1 MSDLPAWVTAVIS
14 IFGGGTVG
22 AIVGAAAKSRKA
34 REESATA
41 VVPQL
46 REMVD
51 EMLDEVREARDEVKA
66 VQAARAQD
74 RSDYEAAI
82 SGLQADMQSAIRASD
97 DRCERLR
104 KEDREACAKETA
116 EAVER
121 ATAPLRKELVKLAHE
136 ARRTRR
142 DLVGRE
148 DTGVQMLDQIVK
160 RVSKS
165 DPELRPAPFE
175 PETRPDTPKA
185 IARLPLA
192 RREIPP
198 PKRRGVR

>member
-1 MSDLPAWVTAVIS
+1 MSDLPAWVTTVIS

-34 REESATA
+34 REETAQAREASATA

-46 REMVD
+46 QDFITQLNTEAQRLRGEMK
-51 EMLDEVREARDEVKA
+51 KA
-66 VQAARAQD
+66 IK
-74 RSDYEAAI
+74 E
-82 SGLQADMQSAIRASD
+82 SD

-198 PKRRGVR
+198 PKRRGGR

>member
-1 MSDLPAWVTAVIS
+1 MSDLPAWVTTVIS

-34 REESATA
+34 REETAQAREASATA

-46 REMVD
+46 QDFITQLNTDAQRLREEMKKAIEESD
-51 EMLDEVREARDEVKA
+51 EHMKKA
-66 VQAARAQD
+66 IK
-74 RSDYEAAI
+74 E
-82 SGLQADMQSAIRASD
+82 SD

-175 PETRPDTPKA
+175 PETRPDTPKV
-185 IARLPLA
+185 IARLPIA

-198 PKRRGVR
+198 PKRRGGR

>member
-1 MSDLPAWVTAVIS
+1 MSDAPAWLTAVIGN
-14 IFGGGTVG
+14 FGGGTVG
-22 AIVGAAAKSRKA
+22 AIVGAAAKIRKA

-97 DRCERLR
+97 ERCEEMRR
-104 KEDREACAKETA
+104 QDREECRQETL

-121 ATAPLRKELVKLAHE
+121 ATSPLRSALVSLAQE
-136 ARRTRR
+136 AADRRRR
-142 DLVGRE
+142 LVGRD
-148 DTGVQMLDQIVK
+148 DTGVHILDEITH

-165 DPELRPAPFE
+165 DPAMRAEGDTV
-175 PETRPDTPKA
+175 PETPAA
-185 IARLPLA
+185 IAKLPIA

-198 PKRRGVR
+198 PKKRDGR